1 MKVKKVPM
9 RTCVV
14 THEKCEKKDLLRI
27 VKNNEGVVFVDDTL
41 KANGRGAYLKKDNN
55 VIENFP
61 RRGVATFWHAH
72 QLVMAPITNKAFI
85 KKNHIFIL
93 VFTKMNNLNIR
104 LW

>member
-55 VIENFP
+55 VIE
-61 RRGVATFWHAH
+61 
-72 QLVMAPITNKAFI
+72 KARTS
-85 KKNHIFIL
+85 KVLERH
-93 VFTKMNNLNIR
+93 VETKIEDKIYDELLTKI
-104 LW
+104 